1 MEIGDRYATGV
12 YQVIVT
18 QGTEVKT
25 LRMIKK

>member
-1 MEIGDRYATGV
+1 MEIGANFAAGIYNV
-12 YQVIVT
+12 MVT